1 VSIDTVVVEHVI
13 VMVLLTLL
21 IVVAIGIIVLN
32 DLLAAI
38 ILSGL
43 YSIISATVFV
53 AMDAVDVAFTE
64 AAVGAGISTIILLG
78 ALSFTKRI
86 QKPQEYTN
94 YWALLIVC
102 VTGGALIYGTLDM
115 PRYGDPSSPAN
126 SNAQVAQHYL
136 TQSKAEIDVPNV
148 VTSVLASYRSYDTLG
163 ETAVVFTAAIGVLS
177 LMGLRRRRRKEDP
190 TVSEKQ
196 QRRQQNE
203 ETK

>member
-1 VSIDTVVVEHVI
+1 MAVDTVVIEHVI

-21 IVVAIGIIVLN
+21 IVVAVGIIVLN

-43 YSIISATVFV
+43 YSLISATVFV

-86 QKPQEYTN
+86 QKPQEHNN
-94 YWALLIVC
+94 YAALLVVC
-102 VTGGALIYGTLDM
+102 ITGGVLIYGTLDM
-115 PRYGDPSSPAN
+115 PKYGDPNSPAN
-126 SNAQVAQHYL
+126 SNAQLAQHYL
-136 TQSKAEIDVPNV
+136 TKSKEEINVPNV
-148 VTSVLASYRSYDTLG
+148 VTSVLASYRGYDTLG

-177 LMGLRRRRRKEDP
+177 LLGLRRRRRKDDP
-190 TVSEKQ
+190 VVSVKQ

-203 ETK
+203 DA

>member
-1 VSIDTVVVEHVI
+1 MSVDIIVVEHII

-21 IVVAIGIIVLN
+21 IVVVVGIIILN

-64 AAVGAGISTIILLG
+64 AAVGAGISTILLLG

-86 QKPQEYTN
+86 QKPQAHNN

-102 VTGGALIYGTLDM
+102 LTGGALIYGTLDM
-115 PRYGDPSSPAN
+115 PRYGDPNSPAN
-126 SNAQVAQHYL
+126 SNALVAQHYL
-136 TQSKAEIDVPNV
+136 TKSKKEIGVPNV
-148 VTSVLASYRSYDTLG
+148 VTSVLASYRGYDTLG

-203 ETK
+203 DT

>member
-1 VSIDTVVVEHVI
+1 VSIDSIVVEHII
-13 VMVLLTLL
+13 VMVLLSLL
-21 IVVAIGIIVLN
+21 IVVVIGIIVLN

-53 AMDAVDVAFTE
+53 VMDAVDVAFTE

-78 ALSFTKRI
+78 ALSFTQRV
-86 QKPQEYTN
+86 QKPQAHNN
-94 YWALLIVC
+94 YWALVIVC
-102 VTGGALIYGTLDM
+102 LTGGLLIYGTLDM
-115 PRYGDPSSPAN
+115 PKYGDPNSPAN
-126 SNAQVAQHYL
+126 SHAQVAQHYL
-136 TQSKAEIDVPNV
+136 TESKNEIGVPNV
-148 VTSVLASYRSYDTLG
+148 VTSVLASYRGYDTLG

-203 ETK
+203 DT

>member
-1 VSIDTVVVEHVI
+1 MTIDTIVIEHII

-78 ALSFTKRI
+78 ALSYTKRI
-86 QKPQEYTN
+86 QKPQEHNN
-94 YWALLIVC
+94 YWALIIVC
-102 VTGGALIYGTLDM
+102 ITGGALFYGTLDM
-115 PRYGDPSSPAN
+115 PKYGDPNSPAN
-126 SNAQVAQHYL
+126 SNAQLAQHYL
-136 TQSKAEIDVPNV
+136 TKSKEEIGVPNV
-148 VTSVLASYRSYDTLG
+148 VTSVLASYRGYDTLG

-177 LMGLRRRRRKEDP
+177 LLGLRRRRRKEDP
-190 TVSEKQ
+190 VISEKQ

-203 ETK
+203 DA